1 MVHMCVELP
10 VRVRRWSVGTK
21 RRGAHFHGNKRDHPR
36 ERGCG
41 QERNADLA
49 ERKKKTVAFRC
60 VPYQSAGS
68 ASANCPLVHS
78 VSCASIVTSI
88 SLLTRR
94 AASWESRRRSLSPV
108 TALLLRRASAS
119 LCTAPALSSRLVC
132 PLYCGRVRY
141 LTKAQARSSGAPRTQ
156 ASSHSALRSALAR

>member
-1 MVHMCVELP
+1 MCVELP

-41 QERNADLA
+41 RARNAYLA
-49 ERKKKTVAFRC
+49 TNRLSAL